1 VRIRVLAVGSR
12 MPGWVDAACTD
23 YVKRLNAHARTSLVE
38 IATAARGAKTRQPKA
53 VATEGD
59 RLLDA
64 VDAREYVVVLDERG
78 RELTTRELATWLE
91 QRRKDGRDLAF
102 VIGGP
107 DGLSLKVQARADWTL
122 SLSRLTLPHALARV
136 LLLEQL
142 YRAHTVLANHP
153 YHRD

>member
-1 VRIRVLAVGSR
+1 MRIRVLAVGSR

-38 IATAARGAKTRQPKA
+38 IAAAARGAKTRHPKA
-53 VATEGD
+53 VAAEGD
-59 RLLDA
+59 RLLDG
-64 VDAREYVVVLDERG
+64 VDARDYVVMLDERG
-78 RELTTRELATWLE
+78 RELTTRELAAWLE
-91 QRRKDGRDLAF
+91 ERRRHGRDLAF
-102 VIGGP
+102 IIGGP
-107 DGLSLKVQARADWTL
+107 DGLSLKVQARADCTL

>member
-12 MPGWVDAACTD
+12 MPGWVDAACAD
-23 YVKRLNAHARTSLVE
+23 YVKRLNGHARTSLVE
-38 IATAARGAKTRQPKA
+38 VAIAARGAKTRQPKA

-59 RLLDA
+59 RLLAA
-64 VDAREYVVVLDERG
+64 VEAKEFVVVLDERG
-78 RELTTRELATWLE
+78 RELTTRELALWLE
-91 QRRKDGRDLAF
+91 ERRKDGRDLAF
-102 VIGGP
+102 IIGGP
-107 DGLSLKVQARADWTL
+107 DGLSLKVQARADCTFA
-122 SLSRLTLPHALARV
+122 LSRMTLPHALARV